1 MGEGASQGAPRR
13 FSAGKREGVAP
24 GIAIEADFG
33 QQGFN
38 LAGSHG
44 FAALARAEG
53 DVFGNGSGEE
63 VSALH
68 DHADGPSQG
77 FRRQLAVIPAM
88 EEDRALAWLG
98 GASYQ
103 GQERGL
109 S

>member
-1 MGEGASQGAPRR
+1 MGEGASDGDSLR

-53 DVFGNGSGEE
+53 DVFGDGSGEE

-77 FRRQLAVIPAM
+77 FRWQFAVIPAV
-88 EEDRALAWLG
+88 EEDRSLSWLV
-98 GASYQ
+98 
-103 GQERGL
+103 E
-109 S
+109 